1 MLTREADNLVEV
13 TMLAHADAIATVG
26 VRDIEGAR
34 EFYGNV
40 LGLLEEEGGE
50 EAAGV
55 LFFRSGNTRV
65 QVYRSDYAGTNQA
78 TAITW
83 DVGERI
89 LEIVDALKAK
99 GATFERYDIPGMR
112 LEGELYV
119 TEGFKVTWLK
129 DPDGNILSINGK

>member
-1 MLTREADNLVEV
+1 
-13 TMLAHADAIATVG
+13 MLAHADAIATVG
-26 VRDIEGAR
+26 VRDIEAAR
-34 EFYGNV
+34 AFYGDV
-40 LGLLEEEGGE
+40 LGLLQEEGGQ
-50 EAAGV
+50 EASGV
-55 LFFRSGNTRV
+55 LIFRSGNTRV
-65 QVYRSDYAGTNQA
+65 QVYRSDYAGSNQA

-89 LEIVDALKAK
+89 VEIVDALKAK